1 MEEKAAVTAVEATA
15 AENKFNIR
23 TLKGGIRMKITYVAR
38 KVTLRDNFKE
48 RVERKLKKLEKIFS
62 DSAEATVVVTLE
74 KNRQTVEI
82 TIRDNAMVYRA
93 ESTMPEMNDALDKV
107 VDMLSR
113 QLRKHKTRLSK
124 RLKAGS
130 LDDLFA
136 EEILPDEAEDELS
149 IVRKKQIPLK
159 PISVEEA
166 ILQMEM
172 TGHKFYMFTNS
183 DSGDINVVYVR
194 DDGAYGLLEPSAV
207 G

>member
-1 MEEKAAVTAVEATA
+1 
-15 AENKFNIR
+15 
-23 TLKGGIRMKITYVAR
+23 MKITYVAR
-38 KVTLRDNFKE
+38 KVNLRDNFKD
-48 RVERKLKKLEKIFS
+48 RVERKLLKLEKIFS

-82 TIRDNAMVYRA
+82 TIRDNSMVYRA
-93 ESTMPEMNDALDKV
+93 ESTMQEMNDALDKV

-124 RLKAGS
+124 RLRTGS
-130 LDDLFA
+130 IEDLFA
-136 EEILPDEAEDELS
+136 DTALDDGADADGELS
-149 IVRKKQIPLK
+149 VVRKKQIPLK

-172 TGHKFYMFTNS
+172 TNHKFYMFTNS
-183 DSGDINVVYVR
+183 DTGETNVVYIR
-194 DDGAYGLLEPSAV
+194 EDGAYGLLEPSTA